1 MTGESSLPPAII
13 DAEAASQDTPQAF
26 GSADG
31 PGRTAPDATDTG
43 QPPTRATDKA
53 AGAYRT
59 ISEVSAELDL
69 PAHVLRFWE
78 TKFSQVRPLK
88 RGGNR
93 RYYRPQDVEVLRAI
107 KALLYTDGVT
117 IKGVQ
122 KLFRDKGL
130 RATVHDR
137 LASDAGLASLIGA
150 PRDQQPAATSSPS
163 QTSPTSPTPSSA
175 LAPGEPAPRGEPAS
189 SAPASTAD
197 LASSDPARSA
207 PTRDRARPGSAPLSG
222 LQTPSDAQGLLTELR
237 AIRGLLRG

>member
-1 MTGESSLPPAII
+1 MTGESSLPPATI
-13 DAEAASQDTPQAF
+13 DTEVASQDTPQAF

-31 PGRTAPDATDTG
+31 PDRTAPDAADTG

-93 RYYRPQDVEVLRAI
+93 RYYRPQDVDVLRAI

-137 LASDAGLASLIGA
+137 LASDAGLAPLIGA

-163 QTSPTSPTPSSA
+163 PAGPTSPTPPSA
-175 LAPGEPAPRGEPAS
+175 LVRGDPVPRGEPAS
-189 SAPASTAD
+189 SDPASSAD

-207 PTRDRARPGSAPLSG
+207 PTCGPGRPGSPPLSG
-222 LQTPSDAQGLLTELR
+222 LQTPGDARGLLAELR